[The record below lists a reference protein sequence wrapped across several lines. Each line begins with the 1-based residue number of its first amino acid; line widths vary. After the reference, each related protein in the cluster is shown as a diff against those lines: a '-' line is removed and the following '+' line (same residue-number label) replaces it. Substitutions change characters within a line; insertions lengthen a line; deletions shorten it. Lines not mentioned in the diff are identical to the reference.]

1 MPDTTEEL
9 IAKST
14 GEDTAK
20 YATKLEQEAEDIISE
35 LYKKEGDEDGSDDG
49 RGEQGTDGKEGTAD
63 DDGTNAGG
71 TGDAGDGTEQGDGSD
86 SSKNEQG
93 DGGESDGGGTGDDN
107 ANDDSSRDSVESL
120 REQLTKSQK
129 QAKDNKGEFTRRSQD
144 LSEANKRSEHL
155 EQNVFDLKN
164 QLAELKAGT
173 GKTVTS
179 KTEESVT
186 KQAVDIASQLEA
198 IKEVDPDIAKAIT
211 PVFQDLVNQVA
222 SLQNEIKVNS
232 EKSEKTASELIED
245 AHFRKIDGAHE
256 GWEEMMKSEE
266 FEGYIND
273 LSVRQKRL
281 ALSDLSK
288 GSAEDIIEIFTD
300 YKSTLNTGDNKNDD
314 TDDKKQKKVK
324 QASKIANP
332 KFDKSKETNRKA
344 QVFDF
349 TQREIAAMSPEEFA
363 KKEPAIDIAMAKGK
377 IDLLN

>member
-1 MPDTTEEL
+1 
-9 IAKST
+9 
-14 GEDTAK
+14 
-20 YATKLEQEAEDIISE
+20 
-35 LYKKEGDEDGSDDG
+35 
-49 RGEQGTDGKEGTAD
+49 
-63 DDGTNAGG
+63 
-71 TGDAGDGTEQGDGSD
+71 
-86 SSKNEQG
+86 
-93 DGGESDGGGTGDDN
+93 
-107 ANDDSSRDSVESL
+107 
-120 REQLTKSQK
+120 
-129 QAKDNKGEFTRRSQD
+129 
-144 LSEANKRSEHL
+144 
-155 EQNVFDLKN
+155 VFDLKN

-232 EKSEKTASELIED
+232 EKSEKTASELVED

-256 GWEEMMKSEE
+256 GWEDMMKSEE
-266 FEGYIND
+266 FEGYING
-273 LSVRQKRL
+273 LSTRQKRL